1 MEIVLLVALIGLG
14 LAHLSLRGRVDAL
27 TRAIENLGGDVAAG
41 AAPPPPLPPAR
52 VVTRVGLAG
61 PIPPPPPPPQ
71 ADPPDRHEWLGE
83 GAGPEPAPAAPRES
97 LGGLFERYVGGRLL
111 IWVGGLALAVGGVL
125 LVRYAIGT
133 VTPAGRMASAAFF
146 GLALLGA
153 GEYARSRPGGRAD
166 PRVAQALVG
175 AGILV
180 LYATAYGALVL
191 YSLISMSTASALMVM
206 VTLAALVL
214 SLRHGAPT
222 AVMGLAGGFATPLLV
237 GDPDAGA
244 VPLLAYLGL
253 LDVALFTLAA
263 RRGWTWLAASA
274 VLLSFAW
281 TAALL
286 FGPANDAM
294 AGGVF
299 IVALGIAASLVR
311 TGPGWQLEF
320 LRPAAIGLIQL
331 ALLVGRLDLG
341 LPAWGLYGA
350 LALASL
356 FLATRRPEY
365 RPIPVLALVLA
376 LILLALGVLDPAHDV
391 MPAAAAGTT
400 LIFAGGGTLFALTR
414 RETLLWTA
422 LGSAGAAGPAI
433 VAHALWPE
441 RLSSGAWGLFFAALA
456 AVPLFL
462 AWSRRRAAED
472 TEIDKPLFAAS
483 ATALLLLAIAAGDLL
498 PRLLQGAGWMLL
510 ALAAAAAARR
520 LSDRGLSILALA
532 AAALV
537 AAWSVSTVPGLWTT
551 LLGSLDG
558 TPALASG
565 LPSAGRAFQVLLLP
579 GLLMAAAWFVL
590 PHHHA
595 GSRPAL
601 LAVSGTFAVATAY
614 IAFKQAFGLENG
626 ADFVA
631 RGFAERTLITQALFA
646 AGWLVCTG
654 WLRIGLVEPRQR
666 WMAGIALTGL
676 AAARLVWFD
685 FTVDNPLIVAQSVGP
700 WPVVNL
706 LAPAYLLSAF
716 WLYRARRAA
725 DLPLRSGLWLV
736 VGLAALIAGVLLMV
750 RQGFQGP
757 ILSRPGISPTE
768 SYGYSLA
775 ALLLSLAM
783 LLGGIRIADKA
794 LRLAGLVLLAATA
807 VKVFVFDASALE
819 GLLRILSFFG
829 LGVAAIGIGVLY
841 TKVLDAEAKPA
852 E

>member
-1 MEIVLLVALIGLG
+1 MEIILLVALVGLG

-27 TRAIENLGGDVAAG
+27 TRAIEDLGGDPAA
-41 AAPPPPLPPAR
+41 AAPPPPLPSARIATRAAPA
-52 VVTRVGLAG
+52 APG
-61 PIPPPPPPPQ
+61 PALEPPPPP
-71 ADPPDRHEWLGE
+71 APPDRQEWLGE
-83 GAGPEPAPAAPRES
+83 DASPEPAPAAPRES

-133 VTPAGRMASAAFF
+133 VTPAGRMGSAAAF

-153 GEYARSRPGGRAD
+153 GEYARSRPAGRTD

-191 YSLISMSTASALMVM
+191 YSLISMSTASALMVA
-206 VTLAALVL
+206 VTLAALFL

-253 LDVALFTLAA
+253 LDIALFTLAA

-286 FGPANDAM
+286 FGPANDAL

-320 LRPAAIGLIQL
+320 LRPAALGLIQL

-376 LILLALGVLDPAHDV
+376 LILLMLSLFDPHWRPLTV
-391 MPAAAAGTT
+391 VAGIVV
-400 LIFAGGGTLFALTR
+400 IFAGGGTLLALLR
-414 RETLLWTA
+414 RETLLWTSLA
-422 LGSAGAAGPAI
+422 SAGVAGPAI
-433 VAHALWPE
+433 IAQAVRPE
-441 RLSSGAWGLFFAALA
+441 LLTRTAWGLTFIALA

-462 AWSRRRAAED
+462 AWSRRRDAGEAKV
-472 TEIDKPLFAAS
+472 DKPLSAA
-483 ATALLLLAIAAGDLL
+483 AWAALLLLAFAVGNLL
-498 PRLLQGAGWMLL
+498 PIRLWGGGWMLL

-520 LSDRGLSILALA
+520 LADRGLFGIALLTAGFVALWSIER
-532 AAALV
+532 
-537 AAWSVSTVPGLWTT
+537 VPGLWTT
-551 LLGSLDG
+551 LLGSLEG
-558 TPALASG
+558 NPALASG
-565 LPSAGRAFQVLLLP
+565 LPSAALALQVLLLP
-579 GLLMAAAWFVL
+579 GLLTAATWFVIPRYDSIWRPGLLAYAAAFGVG
-590 PHHHA
+590 A
-595 GSRPAL
+595 
-601 LAVSGTFAVATAY
+601 AY
-614 IAFKQAFGLENG
+614 IVFKQAFGLRDG

-646 AGWLVCTG
+646 AGWLVCSG
-654 WLRIGLVEPRQR
+654 WLSIGPVEPRWR
-666 WMAGIALTGL
+666 RLAGLSFTAL

-685 FTVDNPLIVAQSVGP
+685 FLVDNPLVVAQSVGS
-700 WPVVNL
+700 WPVANL

-725 DLPLRSGLWLV
+725 GLPLRSGLWLV
-736 VGLAALIAGVLLMV
+736 LGLAASVGGVLLMV

-757 ILSRPGISPTE
+757 ILSRPGVSPSE

-775 ALLLSLAM
+775 ALLLSLAL

-807 VKVFVFDASALE
+807 VKVFGFDAAALE

>member
-41 AAPPPPLPPAR
+41 PAPPPPLPPAR
-52 VVTRVGLAG
+52 VVARVGLAG
-61 PIPPPPPPPQ
+61 PDPAPEPPPQ
-71 ADPPDRHEWLGE
+71 AKPPDRHEWLGE

-133 VTPAGRMASAAFF
+133 VTPAGRMGSAAFF

-206 VTLAALVL
+206 VTLAALIL

-299 IVALGIAASLVR
+299 IVVLGIAASLVR

-376 LILLALGVLDPAHDV
+376 LLLLSLSLFDRHTPPLIV
-391 MPAAAAGTT
+391 AAGMT
-400 LIFAGGGTLFALTR
+400 LIFAGGGAVLARLR
-414 RETLLWTA
+414 RETLLWTGLA
-422 LGSAGAAGPAI
+422 SAGAAGPAI
-433 VAHALWPE
+433 VVRALRPE
-441 RLSSGAWGLFFAALA
+441 LLAAPVWGLLFATLA

-472 TEIDKPLFAAS
+472 TEIDKPLFAA
-483 ATALLLLAIAAGDLL
+483 AAAALLLLALAAGDLL

-520 LSDRGLSILALA
+520 LSDRGLSLLALA

-537 AAWSVSTVPGLWTT
+537 AAWSAAMVPGLWTT

-565 LPSAGRAFQVLLLP
+565 LPSAARAFQVLLLP

-601 LAVSGTFAVATAY
+601 LAAAAAFAVATAY
-614 IAFKQAFGLENG
+614 IAFKQAFGLESR

-654 WLRIGLVEPRQR
+654 WLRIGPVEPRQR
-666 WMAGIALTGL
+666 WIAGVSLTAL

-685 FTVDNPLIVAQSVGP
+685 FVVDNPLIVAQSVGP
-700 WPVVNL
+700 LPVLNL

-736 VGLAALIAGVLLMV
+736 VGLAALVAGVLLMV
-750 RQGFQGP
+750 RQGLQGP

-807 VKVFVFDASALE
+807 AKVFLLDASALE
-819 GLLRILSFFG
+819 GLLRILSFIG

-841 TKVLDAEAKPA
+841 TKVLDAESKPA